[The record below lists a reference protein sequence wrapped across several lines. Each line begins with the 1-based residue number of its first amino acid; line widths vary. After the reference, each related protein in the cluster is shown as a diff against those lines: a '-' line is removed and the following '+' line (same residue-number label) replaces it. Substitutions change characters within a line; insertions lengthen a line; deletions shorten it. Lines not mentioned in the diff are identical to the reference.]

1 MLFNVRTPTFSRWSS
16 LALQQQTQVAQKSLL
31 AVVQSDGGHRSRE
44 EGEEVGASEVI
55 RKEGN
60 LGDVG
65 RQAVEAS
72 QASNK
77 PKPNDATGKVGKQQR
92 SKGSMYLLFGA

>member
-1 MLFNVRTPTFSRWSS
+1 MFFNVRTSTFSRWSS
-16 LALQQQTQVAQKSLL
+16 LALQQTQVAQKSLL

-44 EGEEVGASEVI
+44 GGEEEEVGASEVI

-77 PKPNDATGKVGKQQR
+77 PKPNDATGKVGKQ
-92 SKGSMYLLFGA
+92 

>member
-1 MLFNVRTPTFSRWSS
+1 MFFNVHLLFHGG
-16 LALQQQTQVAQKSLL
+16 LQQTQVAQKSLL

-44 EGEEVGASEVI
+44 GGEEEEVGASEVI

-92 SKGSMYLLFGA
+92 SKRSAFRSIA

>member
-1 MLFNVRTPTFSRWSS
+1 MFFNVRTSTFSRWSS
-16 LALQQQTQVAQKSLL
+16 LALQQTQVAQKSLL

-44 EGEEVGASEVI
+44 EEVGASEII

-65 RQAVEAS
+65 RQTVEAS

-77 PKPNDATGKVGKQQR
+77 PKPSDATGKVGKQQR
-92 SKGSMYLLFGA
+92 SKGSMYLLFEA